1 MDDFYDE
8 NLLKVHND
16 VKSFFK
22 RNFHIDPNYKNG
34 DYLDICVSIDGSY
47 GHMGRNSKW
56 GVSLVCES
64 ITGRLLD
71 FEITK
76 KCTNVLNVMILV
88 IMENVNMENFM
99 VALGQW
105 KPTKLL
111 FFSKEAHYGYF
122 DTLNM

>member
-8 NLLKVHND
+8 NLLKVHSD

-34 DYLDICVSIDGSY
+34 EYLDICVSINESY
-47 GHMGRNSKW
+47 GHMGSNSNW
-56 GVSLVCES
+56 LCHLCV
-64 ITGRLLD
+64 R
-71 FEITK
+71 
-76 KCTNVLNVMILV
+76 VLQGDYWTLILV

-99 VALGQW
+99 VALEQW

-122 DTLNM
+122 DSLNM